1 MNQYVKQYQQASI
14 ETASREQILI
24 MLYDGAIQF
33 LNKAKVS
40 MSKNDIEGIHNNLMG
55 AQNILNEFITSMDV
69 EVAPQLAQNLIS
81 LYEYFIR
88 RLVRANMKK
97 EIEPI
102 DEVLGYLKSLK
113 ATWEKAI
120 ALAQKE
126 EMEKYKQTR
135 KNIDFSDDYDSDED
149 GENSEEQEHLKRIK
163 QELLESLKRVKLLEN
178 NIYGST
184 KENKEKEIKMNEKY
198 KQQVIQSEKI
208 KEEKSTKEIEQ
219 ERE

>member
-33 LNKAKVS
+33 LNKAKVA
-40 MSKNDIEGIHNNLMG
+40 MAKKDIEEIHNNLMG

-135 KNIDFSDDYDSDED
+135 NNIDFSDDYDSDED
-149 GENSEEQEHLKRIK
+149 DDDDEDDEDE
-163 QELLESLKRVKLLEN
+163 
-178 NIYGST
+178 
-184 KENKEKEIKMNEKY
+184 
-198 KQQVIQSEKI
+198 
-208 KEEKSTKEIEQ
+208 
-219 ERE
+219 